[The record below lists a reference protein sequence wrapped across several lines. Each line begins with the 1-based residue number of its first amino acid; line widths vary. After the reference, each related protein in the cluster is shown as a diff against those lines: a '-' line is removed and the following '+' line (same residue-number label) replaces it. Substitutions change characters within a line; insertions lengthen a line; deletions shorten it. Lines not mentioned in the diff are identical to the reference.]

1 MHHKDKSG
9 IFRYI
14 NKQKQ
19 LVMSNDVMQRFG
31 TGLDSYLTKEQIREV
46 APVVFATEPTNKG
59 VSEKYLHVNTET
71 VIDDLAKLGWLPVSA
86 AQRRTKPRKDGSPT
100 IRSKHMVSFQN
111 PDLMIKG
118 KNGDDACPRIIVT
131 NSHDGL
137 CSFQFRIGI
146 YRFICSNGLVVADEE
161 FSAFSI
167 KHKGYTFE
175 ELQGVVAQ
183 AIADLPNKVKVLNKM
198 QQRMLTPAEQRQLAI
213 DAMALRSTNPDT
225 KYTEASIEEVLKATR
240 KEDEGDSLWLVFNR
254 VQEAIINGGYSAALR
269 GAKVRKVKKIK
280 SFEKDLQVNQEL
292 FKLATAFVN

>member
-1 MHHKDKSG
+1 MNS
-9 IFRYI
+9 F
-14 NKQKQ
+14 N
-19 LVMSNDVMQRFG
+19 
-31 TGLDSYLTKEQIREV
+31 TGLDNYLSKDQVRAM

-71 VIDDLAKLGWLPVSA
+71 VMDDLAKLGWLPVTAS
-86 AQRRTKPRKDGSPT
+86 QRRTKPRKDGSPT

-118 KNGDDACPRIIVT
+118 KDGDDAYPRIIVT

-146 YRFICSNGLVVADEE
+146 YRLVCSNGLVVADEE

-175 ELQGVVAQ
+175 ELKTVVAQ
-183 AIADLPNKVKVLNKM
+183 AVADLPNKVEVLNKM
-198 QQRMLTPAEQRQLAI
+198 QVRMLTADEQRQLAI
-213 DAMALRSTNPDT
+213 DAMALRATNPDAE
-225 KYTEASIEEVLKATR
+225 YTDASIEDVLAATR

-254 VQEAIINGGYSAALR
+254 VQESIINGGYSAALR
-269 GAKVRKVKKIK
+269 GSKVRKVKKIK
-280 SFEKDLQVNQEL
+280 SFERDLQVNQDL
-292 FKLATAFVN
+292 FKLATAYIN

>member
-1 MHHKDKSG
+1 M
-9 IFRYI
+9 
-14 NKQKQ
+14 
-19 LVMSNDVMQRFG
+19 MSKFSTQ
-31 TGLDSYLTKEQIREV
+31 LDSYLTKEQIKEV
-46 APVVFATEPTNKG
+46 APVVFATEPTNKN

-71 VIDDLAKLGWLPVSA
+71 VINDLAKLGWFPVTA
-86 AQRRTKPRKDGSPT
+86 MQRRTKPRKDGTPT

-137 CSFQFRIGI
+137 SSFQFRVGI
-146 YRFICSNGLVVADEE
+146 YRFVCSNGLVVADEE

-175 ELQGVVAQ
+175 ELQTVVAS
-183 AIADLPNKVKVLNKM
+183 AVADLPNKIEVLNKM
-198 QQRMLTPAEQRQLAI
+198 QARMLTAEEQRQLAI
-213 DAMALRSTNPDT
+213 DAMALRSTNPDA
-225 KYTEASIEEVLKATR
+225 KYDEASIEEVLTATR

-254 VQEAIINGGYSAALR
+254 VQESIINGGYSAALR

-280 SFEKDLQVNQEL
+280 SFERDLQVNQDL
-292 FKLATAFVN
+292 FKLATAFIN

>member
-1 MHHKDKSG
+1 MLNT
-9 IFRYI
+9 Y
-14 NKQKQ
+14 N
-19 LVMSNDVMQRFG
+19 
-31 TGLDSYLTKEQIREV
+31 TGLDSYLSKDQIREI

-59 VSEKYLHVNTET
+59 VSDKYLHVNTET

-100 IRSKHMVSFQN
+100 IRSKHIVSFQN

-118 KNGDDACPRIIVT
+118 KNGDDAFPRIILT

-137 CSFQFRIGI
+137 SSFQFRVGI
-146 YRFICSNGLVVADEE
+146 YRLVCSNGLVVADEE

-167 KHKGYTFE
+167 KHKGYTFQ
-175 ELQGVVAQ
+175 ELQGVVEVAVK
-183 AIADLPNKVKVLNKM
+183 DLPNKIQVLNKM

-213 DAMALRSTNPDT
+213 DAMALRSSNPDA
-225 KYTEASIEEVLKATR
+225 KFDEASIEEVLTATR

-269 GAKVRKVKKIK
+269 GSKVRKVKKIK
-280 SFEKDLQVNQEL
+280 SFEKDLEVNQKL

>member
-1 MHHKDKSG
+1 MLERNFVR

-14 NKQKQ
+14 NQLKQS
-19 LVMSNDVMQRFG
+19 VMLSKFS

-46 APVVFATEPTNKG
+46 APVVFATEPTNKS

-71 VIDDLAKLGWLPVSA
+71 VIDDLAKLGWLPVTA
-86 AQRRTKPRKDGSPT
+86 MQRRTKPRKDGSPT

-118 KNGDDACPRIIVT
+118 ANGDDAFPRIIVT

-137 CSFQFRIGI
+137 SSFQFRVGI
-146 YRFICSNGLVVADEE
+146 YRLVCSNGLVVADEE

-175 ELQGVVAQ
+175 ELQTVVSSAVE
-183 AIADLPNKVKVLNKM
+183 DLPNKIVVLNKM
-198 QQRMLTPAEQRQLAI
+198 QDRMLTPEEQRQLAI
-213 DAMALRSTNPDT
+213 DAMALRSTNPDA
-225 KYTEASIEEVLKATR
+225 KYDEVSIEEVLTATR

-254 VQEAIINGGYSAALR
+254 VQESIINGGYSAALR
-269 GAKVRKVKKIK
+269 GSKVRKVKKIK
-280 SFEKDLQVNQEL
+280 SFERDLQVNQDL
-292 FKLATAFVN
+292 FKLATALLN